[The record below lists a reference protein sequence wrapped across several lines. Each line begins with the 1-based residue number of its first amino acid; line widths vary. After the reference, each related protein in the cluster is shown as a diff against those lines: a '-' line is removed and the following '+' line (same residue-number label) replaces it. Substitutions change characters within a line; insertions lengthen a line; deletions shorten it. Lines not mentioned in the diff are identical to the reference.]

1 MINRIRTALRLVLT
15 ACLAITVCA
24 CFAACQNDDRPAGG
38 TETDPP
44 TSQDT
49 PTEPGVTEPD
59 SEPSEETEAPV
70 STREETDTDPV
81 TEAPT
86 ETERET
92 YPAYAGAENAKTI
105 NVAAGLANGVTGY
118 YSSSERSE
126 FVIRNQNVC
135 LKYSLSPS
143 ERPAAVAVLEN
154 LTGQPYLTDTMDT
167 FLTTTDGLTYYASTS
182 TGRVNV
188 YDQGFYYYDVHVLDQ
203 TFVGTQGIRD
213 ACSVDVGAVTGLNDM
228 RAPVKTADGGYAFV
242 VQSSR
247 DPYICY
253 NNLNIP
259 ADGYDAVLITLKS
272 EHSTGAQ
279 LYFKAGGSGSF
290 NAQQY
295 LSFSVIDDGAYH
307 TYAVNIARGNNYTGM
322 LTGLRLDIGSTV
334 GETVEIRD
342 IRLVKYDNDLV
353 TNMALDRDFIAYS
366 DKINDVARFMAKRDV
381 SGIAAMGTE
390 TKISADTVQKVVV
403 CDRNGIHTSLD
414 GVDWDSAEYVGF
426 DIRDAGI
433 FGYILLPHETSGHLS
448 VTLEDGVYILRQSYT
463 LEGGS
468 MSKDSEVFVG
478 HRIYTDPSHDFD
490 AFLFEANCER
500 NPLEQVEVIGEH
512 DNSTYYAGYN
522 ALRGVYE
529 FMVRHA
535 GDFSYLYEHPEE
547 LNAVSF
553 RITGDGADRKIYILA
568 HTPDGCLENAAVLNR
583 MDQMLPIRVEV
594 CKNFGHDGEE
604 LEYTYGDSIPY
615 GYAFFPMVVEA
626 DRTEELTVVHLY
638 ESWGQFRLKQ
648 ISSIRFHEAYYHL
661 STGVT
666 ETNCMTFYNTFINN
680 RLPDHRAMSQTY
692 WRDVFYGKLDAD
704 GNLIGS
710 GTMRGDQPQHDNN
723 GSHTFL
729 QYTSDG
735 VTYSTNSVWHCIDSA
750 GPTYSDITMH
760 FVSGDG
766 KMEADLRHVE
776 MPQYDENRAYY
787 QLDYRVTDTIVID
800 DFTKDFEIYAMTTNQ
815 SYDYQKLGYLDENNQ
830 PQVVS
835 SSGSVRSRIYTLG
848 SEYPYFD
855 YFLLQDPDPTVFDSH
870 DMYSNLSVLIKG
882 YDIVIGGQPYTGP
895 LVIVETN
902 HRLVLTLDLDSVTLQ
917 SGDYIHIDMILMPW
931 GDGIHSQDDENVRLT
946 RENTLVHPI
955 VTTSEKDIV
964 LDDPWVPKVRTADG
978 QTAIFTLSG
987 GLDNV
992 DRTGTASEGQT
1003 SYTTY
1008 YDRDYNITVR
1018 VYGFRDFGTAG
1029 IYELINGEWVPYEVS
1044 SDWGFDGY
1052 AVLYDEDNSFS
1063 YSFVVNMSEAKPR
1076 TFKVVVE

>member
-353 TNMALDRDFIAYS
+353 ANMALDRDFIAYS

-390 TKISADTVQKVVV
+390 TKIPADTVQKLVVR
-403 CDRNGIHTSLD
+403 DKNGIHTSLD

-835 SSGSVRSRIYTLG
+835 SSGSARSRIYTLG

-855 YFLLQDPDPTVFDSH
+855 YFLLQDPDPSVFDSH

-1029 IYELINGEWVPYEVS
+1029 IYELIDGEWVPYEVS

>member
-59 SEPSEETEAPV
+59 SEPSEETEATV
-70 STREETDTDPV
+70 TTDADTDAV
-81 TEAPT
+81 TEAP

-118 YSSSERSE
+118 YSSSEQSE
-126 FVIRNQNVC
+126 FVIQNQNVC

-253 NNLNIP
+253 NKLNIP
-259 ADGYDAVLITLKS
+259 ADGYDAALITLKS
-272 EHSTGAQ
+272 ERSTSAQ
-279 LYFKAGGSGSF
+279 LFFIAGGSTSF
-290 NAQQY
+290 NAEQS
-295 LSFSVIDDGAYH
+295 LNFAVSNDGEYH
-307 TYAVNIARGNNYTGM
+307 TYVVNIANGTNFTGT
-322 LTGLRLDIGSTV
+322 LSGLRLDIGSAA
-334 GETVEIRD
+334 GERVEIQD
-342 IRLVKYDNDLV
+342 IRLIKYENDV
-353 TNMALDRDFIAYS
+353 IARMGLDRDFIAYS
-366 DKINDVARFMAKRDV
+366 DKINDVARFMANRDV

-403 CDRNGIHTSLD
+403 RDKNGIHTSLD

-426 DIRDAGI
+426 DIKDAGI

-463 LEGGS
+463 PAGGS

-604 LEYTYGDSIPY
+604 LKYTYGDSIPY

-835 SSGSVRSRIYTLG
+835 SSGSARSRIYTLG

-855 YFLLQDPDPTVFDSH
+855 YFLLQDPDPSVFDSH

-1029 IYELINGEWVPYEVS
+1029 IYELIDGEWVPYEVS

-1063 YSFVVNMSEAKPR
+1063 YSFVVNMSAAEPR

>member
-24 CFAACQNDDRPAGG
+24 CFAACQNDDKPAGG

-49 PTEPGVTEPD
+49 PTEPGVIEPD
-59 SEPSEETEAPV
+59 SEPSEETEAPA

-92 YPAYAGAENAKTI
+92 YPAYAGVENAKTI

-135 LKYSLSPS
+135 LKYSLTSA

-167 FLTTTDGLTYYASTS
+167 FLTTTDGLTYYASAS
-182 TGRVNV
+182 QGRVNV

-203 TFVGTQGIRD
+203 TFSSTIGVTDSCR
-213 ACSVDVGAVTGLNDM
+213 VDVGAVTGLNDM
-228 RAPVKTADGGYAFV
+228 KAPVKTADGGYAFV
-242 VQSSR
+242 VQNSR

-253 NNLNIP
+253 NKLNIP

-272 EHSTGAQ
+272 ERSSSAQ
-279 LYFKAGGSGSF
+279 LFFIAGSSTSF
-290 NAQQY
+290 NAEQS
-295 LSFSVIDDGAYH
+295 LNFSVSNDGQYH
-307 TYAVNIARGNNYTGM
+307 TYVVNITNGKNFTGT
-322 LTGLRLDIGSTV
+322 LTGLRLDIGSAAS
-334 GETVEIRD
+334 EKVEIKD
-342 IRLVKYDNDLV
+342 IQLVKFENNVV
-353 TNMALDRDFIAYS
+353 TRMGLDRDFIAYS
-366 DKINDVARFMAKRDV
+366 DKLNDVARFMAKRDV

-390 TKISADTVQKVVV
+390 TRISADTVQKLVV
-403 CDRNGIHTSLD
+403 CDKNGIHTSLD
-414 GVDWDSAEYVGF
+414 GVEWDSAEYVGF
-426 DIRDAGI
+426 DIKDAGI

-463 LEGGS
+463 PAGGS

-478 HRIYTDPSHDFD
+478 HRIYTDASHEFD

-500 NPLEQVEVIGEH
+500 NPLEQVQVIGVQDKE
-512 DNSTYYAGYN
+512 TYYAGYN

-553 RITGDGADRKIYILA
+553 RITGDGTDRKIYILA
-568 HTPDGCLENAAVLNR
+568 HTVDGCLESAAVLNR

-594 CKNFGHDGEE
+594 CKNFARDGEE
-604 LEYTYGDSIPY
+604 LEYTYGDSISY

-648 ISSIRFHEAYYHL
+648 ISSIRFHQAYYHL

-666 ETNCMTFYNTFINN
+666 ETNCISFYSYGN

-723 GSHTFL
+723 GFHTFL

-735 VTYSTNSVWHCIDSA
+735 VTYSTESVWNYIDCS

-835 SSGSVRSRIYTLG
+835 SSGSARRRTYTLG

-855 YFLLQDPDPTVFDSH
+855 YFLLKDPDPTVFDSH
-870 DMYSNLSVLIKG
+870 DMYSNLAVLIKG

-895 LVIVETN
+895 LVIVEAN

-987 GLDNV
+987 GLDNI
-992 DRTGTASEGQT
+992 DRIGTASEGQT
-1003 SYTTY
+1003 SYTTH

-1018 VYGFRDFGTAG
+1018 VYGFRSFGTAG
-1029 IYELINGEWVPYEVS
+1029 IYELIDGAWVPYEVS

-1063 YSFVVNMSEAKPR
+1063 YSFVVDMSEAKPR
-1076 TFKVVVE
+1076 TFKVVAE